1 MKKRNTVFVNTL
13 FIFIFLTLV
22 LILFLTFGVVHK
34 NILPTCDRFLSRNTP
49 RSLTKDGFC
58 LLKNVFDSS
67 EVDYMAN
74 QAHDQSST
82 SLNGI
87 KTYIINHQKLLERI
101 YKQCNL
107 KGYEF
112 NDYIFAIL
120 GSQISTCHRDFNGT
134 MFHDQLKHPTYTMVV
149 YLHQMRACMDV
160 VPESHVR
167 EYNNN
172 YLIDNTKHVTCEI
185 GDVLLFNSNLIH
197 TGSIINDDVSNPRIQ
212 MKLCHKDDRKH
223 LEFLEDYTRVLN
235 DKLHM
240 NRSMQFAKHY
250 TCQVPFNYVKNDNGV
265 SNWYER
271 AFKRLAYGEINAL
284 NIEKPSN

>member
-1 MKKRNTVFVNTL
+1 MKLRNNVFIIIILLFL
-13 FIFIFLTLV
+13 FIFV
-22 LILFLTFGVVHK
+22 TFGVIHK
-34 NILPTCDRFLSRNTP
+34 NLLPVCDRFLSRDTN

-67 EVDYMAN
+67 EVKTIIN
-74 QAHDQSST
+74 QTHDQSST

-87 KTYIINHQKLLERI
+87 KTYIMNHQKLLD
-101 YKQCNL
+101 KLNQQCNL
-107 KGYEF
+107 NGYEF

-134 MFHDQLKHPTYTMVV
+134 MFHDKIKHPTYTMVV
-149 YLHQMRACMDV
+149 YLHQMKGCMDV

-167 EYNNN
+167 EYKNN
-172 YLIDNTKHVTCEI
+172 YFVDNSKHVRCEI

-223 LEFLEDYTRVLN
+223 LGFLEDYTRVLD
-235 DKLHM
+235 DKPPM
-240 NRSMQFAKHY
+240 NMSTKISKHY
-250 TCQVPFNYVKNDNGV
+250 SCQVPINYVNKNGA
-265 SNWYER
+265 SKWYER
-271 AFKRLAYGEINAL
+271 FFNTVAYGNANAL
-284 NIEKPSN
+284 NIKKPST